1 MTKDKKEITY
11 MCKETGI
18 GSGTV
23 YYENRLF
30 STYEKAL
37 NFVENANEQLKNG
50 KHWSEIP

>member
-1 MTKDKKEITY
+1 

-23 YYENRLF
+23 YDENRLF
-30 STYEKAL
+30 STYAEAVA
-37 NFVENANEQLKNG
+37 FVENANEQMAKD